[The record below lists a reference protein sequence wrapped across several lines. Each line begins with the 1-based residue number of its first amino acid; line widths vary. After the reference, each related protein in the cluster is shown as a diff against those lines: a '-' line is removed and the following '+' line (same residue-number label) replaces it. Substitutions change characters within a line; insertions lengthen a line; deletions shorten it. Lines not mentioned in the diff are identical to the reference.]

1 MNISLEQQ
9 LLLLE
14 AGGASISPE
23 NGLAKKLES
32 GKKLRIKLGADPTA
46 PDLHLGHAIVLQKMR
61 EFQDLGHDVIFL
73 IGDYTALIGDPS
85 GKSKTRPP
93 LSPEAIKANAQTYF
107 QQVGKILDMSKTEVR
122 YNSEWLS
129 SLTFADVLKLCGKV
143 TLARVIEREDF
154 QNRIKNHVA
163 VGMHELLYP
172 LMQGYDSVA
181 LNADVELGGT
191 DQTFNLLMGRFLQ
204 EHYEQEPQITLT
216 MPILEG
222 LDGVQKMSKSLNN
235 YVGLFEKA
243 EDAYGK
249 LMSISDELMWTYLD
263 RLAGYPLHKIDELKN
278 NVANGTVHPMAMKKE
293 MAHAIV
299 TRYWSAAEADNGKNH
314 FESLFQ
320 KNDYSQLEPTELP
333 ATMLN
338 TPTWIVDVLKELKAI
353 SGSSEAKRL
362 IEGHAVNVD
371 GTVID
376 DFKAQVTIKSGTL
389 IIAGKRKQYKIK

>member
-1 MNISLEQQ
+1 MNSVDQQ
-9 LLLLE
+9 LLVL
-14 AGGASISPE
+14 AGGGASISPE
-23 NGLAKKLES
+23 DGLLKKLSS
-32 GKKLRIKLGADPTA
+32 GKKLRIKLGMDPTA

-61 EFQDLGHDVIFL
+61 EFQDLGHEVIFL

-93 LSPEAIKANAQTYF
+93 LSPETIKENAKTYF
-107 QQVGKILDMSKTEVR
+107 QQVGKILDMEKTEVR

-129 SLTFADVLKLCGKV
+129 GLTFADVLKLCGKV
-143 TLARVIEREDF
+143 TLARIIEREDF
-154 QNRIKNHVA
+154 QTRIANHVA

-181 LNADVELGGT
+181 LKADVELGGT

-204 EHYEQEPQITLT
+204 EQYGQEPQITLT

-235 YVGLFEKA
+235 YIGLFEKA

-249 LMSISDELMWTYLD
+249 LMSITDELMWKYLD
-263 RLAGYPLHKIDELKN
+263 RLAGYPLYKIDELKTS
-278 NVANGTVHPMAMKKE
+278 VASGSLHPMDMKKE

-299 TRYWSAAEADNGKNH
+299 TRYWSAAEADKGKET

-320 KNDYSQLEPTELP
+320 KNDYSNLAETELP
-333 ATMLN
+333 SHMLKN
-338 TPTWIVDVLKELKAI
+338 PTWIVDVLKELKAI

-362 IEGHAVNVD
+362 IEGNAVTID
-371 GTVID
+371 GMVID
-376 DFKAQVTIKSGTL
+376 DFKAQVTIKSGAL
-389 IIAGKRKQYKIK
+389 IIVGKRKQYRIK